1 MNECH
6 MDDLDLYILDQDNLK
21 ELKTRCLRVRQ
32 QMNEAV
38 PEPDKALE
46 NLLSV
51 GESTI
56 KGAGNGLIFS
66 PSSDDIQM
74 IEEGTI
80 ICYYT
85 GHHHNYHSAQM
96 LHDKSYLMCIS
107 GDFLVDAGPCPN
119 IKARYI
125 NDPLND
131 DAVNCKFI
139 PDPEHFR
146 SITVATRT
154 IYAGEEIFASYG
166 DGYWAQQGKEGIV
179 LHK

>member
-1 MNECH
+1 
-6 MDDLDLYILDQDNLK
+6 
-21 ELKTRCLRVRQ
+21 
-32 QMNEAV
+32 MNEAI

-46 NLLSV
+46 NLLSI

-74 IEEGTI
+74 IEKGTI

-85 GHHHNYHSAQM
+85 GHHHNYHSARM
-96 LHDKSYLMCIS
+96 LYDRSYLMCIS

-139 PDPEHFR
+139 PDPERFR
-146 SITVATRT
+146 SITIATRT
-154 IYAGEEIFASYG
+154 IYAGEELFVSYG

-179 LHK
+179 LQMK